1 MGTPTEKIRN
11 NGMVESWNTGKSQN
25 QPPSCCVSILP
36 LFHHSNIPVNALN
49 QLTPQ
54 KADVSLS

>member
-1 MGTPTEKIRN
+1 MGTPAEKIRN
-11 NGMVESWNTGKSQN
+11 NGMVESWNIGESQN

-49 QLTPQ
+49 PLIPR